1 MLIERGHYPARFA
14 VRRLDDVQR
23 PDRKRFRVVRGEVHF
38 FDVYE
43 LGRPVVGRV
52 QCTFDQ
58 PSVVCGHRVYINRL
72 FSRFRDNKKIYG
84 RGFRRR
90 EHDH

>member
-38 FDVYE
+38 FDVDE
-43 LGRPVVGRV
+43 LRRPVVGRV
-52 QCTFDQ
+52 QRAFDQ
-58 PSVVCGHRVYINRL
+58 PPVVCGHRVYINQLFLRL
-72 FSRFRDNKKIYG
+72 VRVHFYPG
-84 RGFRRR
+84 
-90 EHDH
+90 